1 MDGIALSAVS
11 QIYWKHSEVY
21 YVFMF
26 RCVLVVWILL
36 LFRNNWDVAPFSWH
50 NIPKQQQQPKHF
62 TYIHNNNICSKS
74 PVDFCHN
81 TDRFLCVILKYS
93 SSTNYQHIRR
103 QMKTISLF
111 PFQTLIN
118 LLSFGFSPHM
128 CPQQTLFATDKWT
141 RWKQNDLKLCNDINS
156 NNWNSSN

>member
-1 MDGIALSAVS
+1 MYTLDIVIIDGWYSSQRCSLVRSIESIAKFTTYLCLDVSWLCGFCCCSVTIETLLRSADI
-11 QIYWKHSEVY
+11 IYTKQQ
-21 YVFMF
+21 
-26 RCVLVVWILL
+26 
-36 LFRNNWDVAPFSWH
+36 
-50 NIPKQQQQPKHF
+50 QQQQPKHF

-93 SSTNYQHIRR
+93 SSTNYQHIRC

-128 CPQQTLFATDKWT
+128 CPQQTLFATDK
-141 RWKQNDLKLCNDINS
+141 
-156 NNWNSSN
+156 